1 MTAVARPATPR
12 AGAPGWEPVLL
23 RVPPRA
29 RRVVAEWMPV
39 LARGHRPTTVGLLV
53 LFVLLQFLIP
63 ARLVISGMG
72 APGRPSAAVGVGLA
86 FLWVLSAARPHHLP
100 AGRQPIRW
108 VVGLFVAA
116 QLLGYAIGFDRLPS
130 PIEASAANRWLL
142 FVISVAGVVLT
153 VADGTRTRNELD
165 KLLKA
170 VVALASIM
178 SVIGILQFLRI
189 VDLVQYI
196 EIPGLRPHVQLF
208 DVGTRGDGGLAR
220 VAGTAN
226 HYIEYGVVLALV
238 LPIALHYALFAST
251 RREKVWQWT
260 FVALVAAGIPLSIS
274 RSATLAAV
282 TTMIL
287 VAVVWPWRQ
296 RYNALI
302 ITLAA
307 LAVFRVINPGV
318 LGTIR
323 SLFTNALQDTSVTDR
338 IDRTAYVMDLWA
350 LRPWLGRG
358 AGMVI
363 PEEYILLDNQWYMT
377 LLAGGVL
384 GVVVLLVFFLVP
396 YGLARSTRLRG
407 RDQETRHL
415 ANALAAS
422 VMAAM
427 LSSATFDAFSFTTW
441 VGVVSICV
449 GAVGALW
456 RLDGTSVRRPLQRGA
471 PGDHLVAPPLTAS
484 VGARIHE
491 ARAAMTDKTPPGL
504 QDNGATGDLREE
516 PHSGPRQSPMR
527 EEST

>member
-1 MTAVARPATPR
+1 MSEAVRWTTPR
-12 AGAPGWEPVLL
+12 AGAEGWQPALLHVPPAATRAVMNWVPVL
-23 RVPPRA
+23 V
-29 RRVVAEWMPV
+29 
-39 LARGHRPTTVGLLV
+39 RGRHLTTFGLLV
-53 LFVLLQFLIP
+53 CFLLFQFLIP

-72 APGRPSAAVGVGLA
+72 APGRPSAAIGVGLA
-86 FLWVLSAARPHHLP
+86 FLWVLSAVRSHQLP

-108 VVGLFVAA
+108 VVGLFVAT

-142 FVISVAGVVLT
+142 FVISIAGVILA
-153 VADGTRTRNELD
+153 VADGIRTREELD

-170 VVALASIM
+170 LVALASVM
-178 SVIGILQFLRI
+178 AFVGILQFARI

-196 EIPGLRPHVQLF
+196 RIPGLQPHVQLF
-208 DVGTRGDGGLAR
+208 GVGERGEGDLAR

-226 HYIEYGVVLALV
+226 HYIEYGVVLGLV
-238 LPIALHYALFAST
+238 LPIALHYALFAAT
-251 RREKVWQWT
+251 RREKLWQWG

-282 TTMIL
+282 TTMCL

-296 RYNALI
+296 RYNALV
-302 ITLAA
+302 ITLISVVA
-307 LAVFRVINPGV
+307 FRIVNPGV

-338 IDRTAYVMDLWA
+338 IDRTAYVLDLWA

-363 PEEYILLDNQWYMT
+363 PEEYILLDNQFYMT

-384 GVVVLLVFFLVP
+384 GVFVLLLFFLVP
-396 YGLARSTRLRG
+396 CGIARSTRLRG

-415 ANALAAS
+415 GNALSAS
-422 VMAAM
+422 LAAAM
-427 LSSATFDAFSFTTW
+427 LTAATFDAFSFTTW

-449 GAVGALW
+449 GATGALW
-456 RLDGTSVRRPLQRGA
+456 RLDGTTVRRPLQRGES
-471 PGDHLVAPPLTAS
+471 GDHLVAPPVMAS
-484 VGARIHE
+484 VRDRIHE
-491 ARAAMTDKTPPGL
+491 ARSSLASS
-504 QDNGATGDLREE
+504 GARRDPAVQSRREE
-516 PHSGPRQSPMR
+516 VM
-527 EEST
+527 